1 MLTRIPAPTSAGDPR
16 LVEVLTAEILAPAVA
31 TSCAVAVSIGGRRWL
46 ADVSRDA
53 LVPPLVFDL
62 ASVTKPLTATVALA
76 AVARGE
82 LGLDTRV
89 ADVLPELAATPAATA
104 QVHALLSHR
113 AGLPAW
119 GALYGEAPFTFTPER
134 STPMHAVPPLA
145 TLLERAASR
154 REEST
159 AERYSDL
166 GYVLLG
172 AMLARR
178 SGRLRDL
185 WRTHTG
191 IGGPPSELLSVVP
204 TEDVA
209 WRGGVIRG
217 RVHDENAFALEEA
230 GGDPG
235 HAGAFA
241 TAEQLVAFGESWL
254 AALAGRGP
262 LPASLAAEAVR
273 PREGGTH
280 RLGWDGRSGP
290 TPSSGARFGPRTF
303 GHLGFTGTSLWID
316 PDQALVFVL
325 LTNRVHPTRANDRLR
340 AARPRVHDAVLA
352 RILP

>member
-1 MLTRIPAPTSAGDPR
+1 MRVPAPTSAGDPR
-16 LVEVLTAEILAPAVA
+16 LVEVIAAEIVESAVA
-31 TSCAVAVSIGGRRWL
+31 TSCSVAVSVDGQRSV
-46 ADVSRDA
+46 AVVTRDA
-53 LVPPLVFDL
+53 VAQPPVFDL

-82 LGLDTRV
+82 LTLETTV
-89 ADVLPELAATPAATA
+89 AEVLPELAGTPAAGA
-104 QVHALLSHR
+104 RLEELLAHR

-119 GALYGEAPFTFTPER
+119 GALYRDESFSFTPER
-134 STPMHAVPPLA
+134 STPMSGCPSLES
-145 TLLERAASR
+145 LLLRAASR
-154 REEST
+154 RDEGRGEV
-159 AERYSDL
+159 YSDL
-166 GYVLLG
+166 GYVLVG

-178 SGRLRDL
+178 LGPLREQ
-185 WRTHTG
+185 WRVHAG
-191 IGGPPSELLSVVP
+191 IGGAPAELAAVVP

-217 RVHDENAFALEEA
+217 RVHDENAFVLEEA

-241 TAEQLVAFGESWL
+241 SAEQLVAFGESWL
-254 AALAGRGP
+254 ASLAGQGR
-262 LPASLAAEAVR
+262 LPASLAHEAIR
-273 PREGGTH
+273 PRDGGTH

-290 TPSSGARFGPRTF
+290 APSSGRRFGARTF
-303 GHLGFTGTSLWID
+303 GHLGFTGTSVWID

>member
-1 MLTRIPAPTSAGDPR
+1 MRVPAPTSAGDAR
-16 LVEVLTAEILAPAVA
+16 LVEVIAAEIVESAVA
-31 TSCAVAVSIGGRRWL
+31 TSCAVAVSVDGQRSVAAVTRDG
-46 ADVSRDA
+46 VSH
-53 LVPPLVFDL
+53 PLVFDL

-82 LGLDTRV
+82 LSLDTSV
-89 ADVLPELAATPAATA
+89 AEVLPELAGTPAAGA
-104 QVHALLSHR
+104 RVHELLSHR

-119 GALYGEAPFTFTPER
+119 GALYRDASLSFTPER
-134 STPMHAVPPLA
+134 STPMLALPPLA
-145 TLLERAASR
+145 SLLLRAASR
-154 REEST
+154 RDQGVGEV
-159 AERYSDL
+159 YSDL

-178 SGRLRDL
+178 LGPLPEL
-185 WRTHTG
+185 WRAHTG
-191 IGGPPSELLSVVP
+191 IGGPPPELVSVVP

-254 AALAGRGP
+254 ASLAGHGRLPAALAN
-262 LPASLAAEAVR
+262 EAIR

-290 TPSSGARFGPRTF
+290 APSSGRRFGARTF
-303 GHLGFTGTSLWID
+303 GHLGFTGTSVWID